1 MPSGRTARG
10 IAGVLSLDQSAE
22 SPNNGQVY
30 IYISGFNKSEDLMSL
45 EHRSRRSTPSIVAKI
60 AIDRT
65 ERHIEMD

>member
-30 IYISGFNKSEDLMSL
+30 IYIGGFNKSEDLMSL

>member
-1 MPSGRTARG
+1 MGR
-10 IAGVLSLDQSAE
+10 
-22 SPNNGQVY
+22 Y
-30 IYISGFNKSEDLMSL
+30 IYIYIGGFNKSEDLMSL